1 MHGNTTK
8 EYYKWFQS
16 KSFVWSLIGCYVTFI
31 YSTLYI
37 MRPILNFLKATLGGY
52 LNLSIVIIFLI
63 MLSLILVHI
72 ISNRERYSVG
82 QYLWF
87 ALISCLYGLILY
99 IVDVPEEQ
107 VHFIEYGILSGL
119 IYIALKLDI
128 HNNVYVYFLSAF
140 IVFAFGAVDEIIQ
153 WILPNRVFDIR
164 DIVLNGIAG
173 ILVQILIAMVIN
185 KRRANIISHGVNYV
199 EK

>member
-1 MHGNTTK
+1 
-8 EYYKWFQS
+8 
-16 KSFVWSLIGCYVTFI
+16 
-31 YSTLYI
+31 
-37 MRPILNFLKATLGGY
+37 
-52 LNLSIVIIFLI
+52 

-185 KRRANIISHGVNYV
+185 KRRANIISHGMNYV